1 MSSLHNK
8 WNLRTHLRG
17 LRVAIDPK
25 MSAPSTEGDGGA
37 C

>member
-1 MSSLHNK
+1 MRSVQIQ
-8 WNLRTHLRG
+8 WNVRTQLRG

-25 MSAPSTEGDGGA
+25 MSAQCTKGDGGA